1 MKKLEKDCR
10 IEIPYRYDLSFK
22 ELHCLYK
29 DTEDIFALIS
39 KCYRAGFAR
48 GKRCQKRIQKKNI
61 V

>member
-29 DTEDIFALIS
+29 DSEDIFAEQVLQEG
-39 KCYRAGFAR
+39 KDVKKEYR
-48 GKRCQKRIQKKNI
+48 KKI
-61 V
+61 